1 MTEEKIEGGCVLIAR
16 NILNSEIWRKPPAY
30 LKIFMYILLK
40 VNHKDGLFP
49 RGTNFFN
56 FSDEKPAGVTKNQVY
71 EFLRW
76 AKEKNTNIITT
87 QKTTRGMIIKV
98 NNYNDY
104 QTLSNYY
111 LQDKNQEITN
121 TTPKQNQHS
130 PNTINNNVIMK
141 ECNNIISYLNQQSGF
156 KYKLVKSNINLIK
169 ARLKDYSEEELLE
182 MVQYKCNEWRN
193 NEEFRKYLRPAT
205 LFNSTKCEMYVA
217 QSKQHNTKPN
227 LTTNTRALLKAEGDE
242 W

>member
-56 FSDEKPAGVTKNQVY
+56 FSDEKIDGVSYAQVDH
-71 EFLRW
+71 FFRW
-76 AKEKNTNIITT
+76 AKSEKVQILATE
-87 QKTTRGMIIKV
+87 KTTRGVIVKL
-98 NNYNDY
+98 NNYGLY
-104 QTLSNYY
+104 QDLENYY
-111 LQDKNQEITN
+111 LRN
-121 TTPKQNQHS
+121 TLRNNCETTAKQLRNGCD
-130 PNTINNNVIMK
+130 TINNNVIMK

-169 ARLKDYSEEELLE
+169 ARLKDYSEEELLQ

-217 QSKQHNTKPN
+217 QSKQHNAKPN
-227 LTTNTRALLKAEGDE
+227 LATNTRALLKAEGDE